1 MVKLPTGDN
10 LAEQISPEV
19 KRFIHSTINSVE
31 QLEVLLFLMSNAERE
46 WSAEEV
52 SERIRSTPESV
63 LSKLEELYAARL
75 LTVRREPKTC
85 YRYAPNTDALAQE
98 VAESLDRAYKEGKD
112 TIIQLIFSRPMDN
125 IRIFADAFKIRR
137 EN

>member
-1 MVKLPTGDN
+1 

-31 QLEVLLFLMSNAERE
+31 QLEVLLFLMSNPERD
-46 WSAEEV
+46 WSADEV

-63 LSKLEELYAARL
+63 ASKLEDLYAARL
-75 LTVRREPKTC
+75 LTVTRGPVPVYC
-85 YRYAPNTDALAQE
+85 YKPNSEALAQE

-112 TIIQLIFSRPMDN
+112 TIIQLIFSRPLSN
-125 IRIFADAFKIRR
+125 IRVFADAFRIRKDD
-137 EN
+137 